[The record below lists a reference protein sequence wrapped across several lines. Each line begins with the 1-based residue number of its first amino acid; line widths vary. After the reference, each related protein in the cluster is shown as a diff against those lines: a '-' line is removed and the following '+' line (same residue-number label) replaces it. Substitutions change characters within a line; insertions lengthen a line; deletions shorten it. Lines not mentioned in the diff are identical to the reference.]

1 MLCRM
6 HHSHLSFQ
14 HANQH
19 SHCESDLCWSMRYA
33 TCIFCWQTTHFHFL
47 CGGCYSGMWGHWHQ
61 YHCVKVCKKMLAS
74 HEKTNFNA
82 NCTKTFQLLHTLLH
96 TLLHQLRR
104 QLIHIQ
110 ASCMRFVYCSSE
122 DGPLCSTTKAR
133 NARQEKGALQQT
145 AVIKE
150 AHLSYTWHVLKHLF
164 SGCYLDIIRLNC
176 RYKYTQHCHFGD
188 TQLNPVKLQVTNNI
202 KPLGRINTTSAPAR
216 VSPYLYFS
224 VRRL

>member
-1 MLCRM
+1 MPYA
-6 HHSHLSFQ
+6 SFSLEFSACKSAFTLWIWPLLK
-14 HANQH
+14 HEIRH
-19 SHCESDLCWSMRYA
+19 
-33 TCIFCWQTTHFHFL
+33 IHFL
-47 CGGCYSGMWGHWHQ
+47 LANHAFSLPLWWLLQWHVGSLAPISLCEGLQ
-61 YHCVKVCKKMLAS
+61 KMLAS

>member
-1 MLCRM
+1 MQISIHTVNLTFAEAWDTPHTFSVGKPRIFT
-6 HHSHLSFQ
+6 SSVV
-14 HANQH
+14 A
-19 SHCESDLCWSMRYA
+19 A
-33 TCIFCWQTTHFHFL
+33 TVA
-47 CGGCYSGMWGHWHQ
+47 CGVTGTSITVWRFA
-61 YHCVKVCKKMLAS
+61 KKMLAS

-133 NARQEKGALQQT
+133 NARQGKGALQQT

-164 SGCYLDIIRLNC
+164 SGCYLDIIWLNC

-216 VSPYLYFS
+216 VSLYLYFS